1 NHMIMW
7 MSSDW
12 LLHERYG
19 KTIDGNLRNRLV
31 HYLEMKI
38 QYGFYEFFSST
49 YAPYAFSGLVNLAD
63 FSQDVQ
69 IKNLATQAAQ
79 KLLSDILLLTNDKG
93 VFYPVAG
100 RNYPG

>member
-1 NHMIMW
+1 
-7 MSSDW
+7 
-12 LLHERYG
+12 
-19 KTIDGNLRNRLV
+19 
-31 HYLEMKI
+31 
-38 QYGFYEFFSST
+38 GFYEFFSST

-100 RNYPG
+100 RNYPGRYITPYHQNINNVIYLLTGFGEAPQGGASAAGPFLATS